1 MDASGEIALSWDFMG
16 TVFGWLGFLCVALG
30 ILVIFL
36 YMTDAYPLGLVYG
49 AIALGSGL
57 ACLAV
62 AAVIGLLKDIRDAL
76 AKS

>member
-1 MDASGEIALSWDFMG
+1 MDESGEIGWDFMG
-16 TVFGWLGFLCVALG
+16 SVFGWIGFLCVALG
-30 ILVIFL
+30 IVVIVL
-36 YMTDAYPLGLVYG
+36 YMTEAYPSGLVYG